1 MEKKKFFL
9 IYSPPTSSYYS
20 CPILTLKTLKS
31 SSFTTTIVIVCQST
45 RSIGPAQPR
54 HKHTVTALTMSPRLP
69 YYLLFFP
76 AHYSY
81 FRANCGLPKRG
92 TYSSGLSYIFQTG
105 CFLPATTTHFLY
117 ASKVQKRIVSL
128 TIKWAVRSN
137 AHSSDCEHRALHYY
151 TPYGVCTCIRTTAVF
166 LTALKTRPE

>member
-1 MEKKKFFL
+1 MEKKKILLDLQSSHVFLLLLPNFNLENLKIQFFH
-9 IYSPPTSSYYS
+9 YYDRHR
-20 CPILTLKTLKS
+20 
-31 SSFTTTIVIVCQST
+31 CQST